1 MSLVEVLEQSEHMLL
16 DFDGP
21 VADLFPS
28 GRGTRIGDETR
39 TPILR
44 AGVVIPE
51 PVASTVEHLV
61 VLEFAA
67 AHAPEALE
75 LAEQAAVAGEISSAR
90 TAPLTPGVDD
100 FLTACA
106 ETGRRVGIVSNNAA
120 PAIEVFL
127 DLHGLRDQVEFILG
141 RPFARP
147 HLMKPNPAL
156 AAEALKA
163 LKSRPQQCCMVGDA
177 VTDIEFARRA
187 GVRSI
192 GFAKN
197 SERGRELAAAG
208 ADAITATMSDLT
220 AAVRRLR

>member
-1 MSLVEVLEQSEHMLL
+1 MSLAAVVDQTEHFLL

-28 GRGTRIGDETR
+28 GSGTMIADDTR

-67 AHAPEALE
+67 THAPEALDS
-75 LAEQAAVAGEISSAR
+75 AEHAAVAGEIFSAR
-90 TAPLTPGVDD
+90 TATLTPGAVD
-100 FLTACA
+100 FLSACA
-106 ETGRRVGIVSNNAA
+106 ETRRGVVIVSNNAA
-120 PAIEVFL
+120 TAVEVFL
-127 DLHGLRDQVEFILG
+127 DLHGLRDKVGLILG

-147 HLMKPNPAL
+147 HLMKPNPAQ
-156 AAEALKA
+156 AIEALNA
-163 LKSRPQQCCMVGDA
+163 LTGRPDQCCMVGDA
-177 VTDIEFARRA
+177 ATDIEFARRA
-187 GVRSI
+187 GLRSI
-192 GFAKN
+192 GYAKN
-197 SERGRELAAAG
+197 SERGRGLASAG
-208 ADAITATMSDLT
+208 ADAITRTMSDLA